1 MKSPEEIKRL
11 GSQWALDNADRT
23 METNSAL
30 NRGFIGGYTECQKY
44 MANEIRMWRGAVE
57 TQAKRCEALRE
68 LAQERYTQEQ
78 LNNAIKFAI
87 TKARFNYNSQ
97 EKDLWQYN
105 QDQIIQAV
113 NEQLAMKTPE
123 EIKYSKTPFEGHTH
137 RFIVEFEV
145 GQPYTS
151 NLHIYSNSDSY
162 QKLDDFIK
170 EKKSDKVISYK
181 IIHRA
186 SKEQDEMASK
196 FIDEIFNEL

>member
-1 MKSPEEIKRL
+1 MKKPEEIDSIADSWLKKTY
-11 GSQWALDNADRT
+11 GKYKPSEHNA
-23 METNSAL
+23 
-30 NRGFIGGYTECQKY
+30 FTEAYRMCQQY
-44 MANEIRMWRGAVE
+44 MSKEIRMWRGAVE

-87 TKARFNYNSQ
+87 KKARFNYAST
-97 EKDLWQYN
+97 EKGLWQFN
-105 QDQIIQAV
+105 EDQIIQSV
-113 NEQLAMKTPE
+113 NEQLTMKTPE

-137 RFIVEFEV
+137 RFIVEFEI
-145 GQPYTS
+145 GQPNTS

-162 QKLDDFIK
+162 QKLEDFINV
-170 EKKSDKVISYK
+170 KKSDKVVSHK